1 MDGWKE
7 KQKIRKNRSEE
18 DKLEAEHRK
27 RGQRRMITDQLEH
40 REKRQT
46 AGTSGKRETEENRE
60 GNRLNSEDGN
70 ESEGRNRLNSKDR
83 DQEGV

>member
-1 MDGWKE
+1 
-7 KQKIRKNRSEE
+7 
-18 DKLEAEHRK
+18 
-27 RGQRRMITDQLEH
+27 MITDQLEH